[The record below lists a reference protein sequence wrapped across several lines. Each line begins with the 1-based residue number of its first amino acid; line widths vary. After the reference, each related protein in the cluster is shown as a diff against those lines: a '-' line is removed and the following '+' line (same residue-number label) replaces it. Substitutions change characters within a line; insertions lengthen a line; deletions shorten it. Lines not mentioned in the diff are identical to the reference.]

1 MKSFQVGNNEV
12 YQEPFPKESTKKNVG
27 IDSISPKPVKMG
39 AERLSQPVTEAI
51 NMCIKQNLFPNNAK
65 VACVAHLDKGKLNKY
80 DISIFKPVSI

>member
-1 MKSFQVGNNEV
+1 
-12 YQEPFPKESTKKNVG
+12 
-27 IDSISPKPVKMG
+27 MG